1 MRTRAPGDGGFTLL
15 EILIAMT
22 ILALGGVL
30 VISLFA
36 AAVAMQ
42 YDSVVD
48 RQKADILNEV
58 VVETQQV
65 LNAYEPEEGKPVP
78 PPIEKRPAPQY
89 SRDFEYAVTFDQ
101 APHAPSGEGAIARIT
116 LYYRGNPLE
125 PIEQVLQR
133 TVFTKAAREKLLSYE
148 RDKKADAAA
157 EEEAKQNQKTD
168 RSFR

>member
-1 MRTRAPGDGGFTLL
+1 MRTKSPGDGGFTLL

-48 RQKADILNEV
+48 RQKADILNEI

-78 PPIEKRPAPQY
+78 PPIEKRPAPQHG
-89 SRDFEYAVTFDQ
+89 RDFEYEVTFDQ
-101 APHAPSGEGAIARIT
+101 APHAPAGEGAIARIT
-116 LYYRGNPLE
+116 LIYHGNPLE
-125 PIEQVLQR
+125 PVEQVLQR
-133 TVFTKAAREKLLSYE
+133 TVFTKAAREKLLSYD

-157 EEEAKQNQKTD
+157 EEESKKND
-168 RSFR
+168 RNDSGFR